1 MFDLL
6 SQEQIIVIVTTLIIQ
21 AIKIIWIQLLKQK
34 KPSAGQTRLLVFA
47 VAVPLAYFVGEFG
60 IPPFGDDPMKFAIT
74 LIAAAGEILL
84 FAHVLYEAILKG
96 VLEWLDAKIL
106 GGRTALAP

>member
-6 SQEQIIVIVTTLIIQ
+6 TQEQIIVIVTTLIIQ
-21 AIKIIWIQLLKQK
+21 GLKIIWVQLLKQP
-34 KPSAGQTRLLVFA
+34 KPSAGVIRWIVFA
-47 VAVPLAYFVGEFG
+47 VAIPLAYFMGGFNLM
-60 IPPFGDDPMKFAIT
+60 IPTDEPMKFAMA
-74 LIAAAGEILL
+74 LIAEAGEILV

-106 GGRTALAP
+106 GGREALAP